1 MSDSIYAPHN
11 QHKLEAA
18 RAQDAAAAAA
28 AAAASSSSN
37 ATGDAEHA
45 TDADAKA
52 EHQPPTHDGG
62 PDANDQRRPPN
73 PHLTTPLLYISGID
87 PKVSDRELASGI
99 FEKVLPVRLKIN
111 RDVPDGQ
118 TASGTVEFQTIDK
131 AEKAYATVRPPIRL
145 RIVDEGQGQE
155 PRAAS
160 KPRLVKQLPPHTDD
174 AMVYDMFRPFGP
186 LVRAHCILTS
196 PAGVHTGFR
205 GMASLEY
212 YSEQDAQLA
221 QDEMHCVS
229 IGDKTISVAVD
240 SVQRRPTGN
249 AGAGA
254 EFNAAAAPFVPGGRS
269 MNAAAPSFAPS
280 ASVSSSS
287 ASASANRNVSGG
299 SAASIYATGGG
310 SRNGH
315 SASNGQET
323 GPLFPVPGSNL
334 QYSAAAATYID
345 PCNLFCKNLDPAI
358 DSNELFSAF
367 KGFGRIVSARV
378 MRDNEGKSREFG
390 FVSFTTADEAQRALR
405 AMHNTTLGAKQ
416 ITVRLHE
423 PKKMRQEKLAAKFG
437 GSGGGNGAGTGGS
450 ATPNSDYGGMR
461 SPSING
467 GVGGAVGAG
476 SMGDGGGVS
485 PDERQERRMSNSYYK
500 AALANSDGGAM
511 DEAQL
516 SSLTPVVRREVLSGE
531 FSRRVRELPGIGGAK
546 QADAIV
552 AELVHLTLAD
562 AVEALNS
569 PTALVQRVGEVRE
582 RLPQTTSPG
591 AGPVPSGMLGVPGI
605 QRSFSSASSTADHAS
620 AMSSAPASSKERE
633 RLLRA
638 VISVAPAGAPV
649 EDITDML
656 VTLPKKE
663 RALCLFNPEVLRA
676 KVEDAREILDMTEDE
691 EIGGGGSDAPASAA
705 AAASSSSPKSDK
717 AVKSE
722 PAVIGSGSNT
732 NGTDAAPATT
742 TTTTTTTYTLATL
755 AELPA
760 AEIIKL
766 ANSTQGP
773 ASSGLP
779 LPKADPKVVQQ
790 TDEFIDSLAGKA
802 PHDQKQKLGDQL
814 FKKVRGFGVKG
825 APKITI
831 ALLDSEDLRALAHL
845 MNSYEAVLREKVLQR
860 AAAATK

>member
-531 FSRRVRELPGIGGAK
+531 FSRR
-546 QADAIV
+546 
-552 AELVHLTLAD
+552 
-562 AVEALNS
+562 
-569 PTALVQRVGEVRE
+569 
-582 RLPQTTSPG
+582 TTSPG